1 MPTFLN
7 VSNLT
12 KAYPG
17 PNDILDNLVFS
28 NLSLT
33 VDRGSNLAL
42 VGPSGSGKSTLLNLI
57 AGLDR
62 PTSGEV
68 WVNGESVHNLN
79 EEEAARFRNLTLGF
93 IFQSHHLL
101 PALSVRENVM
111 LPALAGHGGLRG
123 QALQNRAEELLDR
136 VGLSHRLSHLPG
148 QLSGG
153 EKQRVA
159 VARSLINQP
168 SLVLA
173 DEPTGSL
180 DYVNAESLMKLLLEL
195 NEDLETTLIIVTHA
209 IPLAQKM
216 DQIWSFSE
224 GKLMKEEL

>member
-1 MPTFLN
+1 M
-7 VSNLT
+7 
-12 KAYPG
+12 
-17 PNDILDNLVFS
+17 
-28 NLSLT
+28 
-33 VDRGSNLAL
+33 
-42 VGPSGSGKSTLLNLI
+42 
-57 AGLDR
+57 
-62 PTSGEV
+62 
-68 WVNGESVHNLN
+68 
-79 EEEAARFRNLTLGF
+79 
-93 IFQSHHLL
+93 
-101 PALSVRENVM
+101 
-111 LPALAGHGGLRG
+111 
-123 QALQNRAEELLDR
+123 
-136 VGLSHRLSHLPG
+136 
-148 QLSGG
+148 
-153 EKQRVA
+153 A